1 MRKTP
6 LVLDAS
12 DFWKLSDLIDA
23 LYVIVD
29 CHLRAKIK
37 PSG

>member
-1 MRKTP
+1 MRKMP
-6 LVLDAS
+6 GRLRLLEV
-12 DFWKLSDLIDA
+12 LIDA